1 MIITRRKQR
10 RSKLHIEISQCF
22 PNGVNEQMMT
32 MIWQTKHTNNNYQTK
47 GSQLKEIWRRL
58 S

>member
-1 MIITRRKQR
+1 LLNILMIITRRKQR

-32 MIWQTKHTNNNYQTK
+32 MIWQTKHTNNN
-47 GSQLKEIWRRL
+47 
-58 S
+58 